1 MHNSQRLWRAL
12 SILLLITALCGSFAF
27 PNGDSLVMAAPQ
39 RQTVVSHVVISQ
51 VYGGGGN
58 SGAPYTNDFVE
69 LFNPS
74 DAPISVDG
82 WSIQYTSP
90 TGAGNFGANVTNL
103 TSVSIQPG
111 QYYLVQL
118 AAGGTNGVAL
128 PPSDVT
134 GSISLSATG
143 GKVILANTTS
153 GLPCNDAASCA
164 AYLSNIVDLIG
175 YGNATYF
182 ETNAASAG
190 SNTTAVIR
198 KGNGCTDTDNN
209 NLDFSAATPNPR
221 NTASG
226 SLVSCT
232 NQFLTATAAAN
243 LTGTAAVNQ
252 TATAAAAPTNTQ
264 TASPTP
270 TTVRSVLINEVA
282 WGGTKASSSDE
293 WFELYNT
300 TGADINLNGW
310 SLTADDGNPNIPLSG
325 TIPAA
330 DPYFVFARSGSVF
343 RDIVPDKIYSNGNSL
358 ANDGEIL
365 YLLDPNGNEVD
376 TANLDGGAWPAGSG
390 SPTFA
395 SMERRG
401 VEPDSSTSWI
411 TYGGTVPVAHD
422 RNGNDIK
429 GTPGQ
434 ANWISLVT
442 LTPTAT
448 VTSTPT
454 ITPTSTG
461 PSSVII
467 NEVAWSGTSASTTD
481 DEWIELYNP
490 GSLPVDITG
499 WHLYG
504 DDNVVN
510 KVGSPNITL
519 KGTIAAGDY
528 FLLEKNEAATTVTA
542 DQVYTNGDLL
552 NGGERLYLKNS
563 SGTVIDTANL
573 DGGAWPAGTASVTT
587 TPPPAYA
594 SMERVSGITNAWVT
608 YSGTQPI
615 AYDRNNGPIR
625 GTPGSANWINSA
637 TITTITSDLPDP
649 SLVNQIVTV
658 TVSVIGGKTR
668 PTGKVNVSA
677 ANTASCSITLVN
689 GGGSCTLKFTS
700 TGTKTLI
707 AAYVPDSATHA
718 ASSDTESHQVST
730 STVRSPTPA
739 PTPLPPPPL
748 LAINEFVPRPG
759 HDWNN
764 DGIVNTGDEYIEVLN
779 HGVVNVNLSGYSLDD
794 EVNVGSAPYRLP
806 ALTLRP
812 GERHVFYGSETGLLL
827 GDGGD
832 AVRLIKPNGQL
843 GDAYNYTVVERPDQS
858 FCRLPDNGGADDW
871 NQNCYPT
878 PGLQNS
884 LNEGETT
891 AVNNPEKELYCPIA
905 DTLPDAF
912 AEAECQPFGNN
923 IWRPEFW
930 DRTGWYGDQKLPGI
944 QLKWP
949 VFAN

>member
-1 MHNSQRLWRAL
+1 M
-12 SILLLITALCGSFAF
+12 
-27 PNGDSLVMAAPQ
+27 
-39 RQTVVSHVVISQ
+39 QTVISHVVISQ

-90 TGAGNFGANVTNL
+90 TGTGNFGGNVTNL
-103 TSVSIQPG
+103 SSVSIQPG

-118 AAGGTNGVAL
+118 AAGGTSGVAL
-128 PPSDVT
+128 PSPDVT
-134 GSISLSATG
+134 GTISLSATG

-153 GLPCNDAASCA
+153 GLACNDAASCA

-190 SNTTAVIR
+190 SNTAAVIR

-209 NLDFSAATPNPR
+209 NQDFFAATPNPR

-226 SLVSCT
+226 SLISCT

-270 TTVRSVLINEVA
+270 TTVRSLLINEVA
-282 WGGTKASSSDE
+282 WSGTAAGSTDE
-293 WFELYNT
+293 WFELYNNT
-300 TGADINLNGW
+300 AAPISLAGW
-310 SLTADDGNPNIPLSG
+310 RLESDDGNPNFALSG
-325 TIPAA
+325 TI
-330 DPYFVFARSGSVF
+330 DPGDYFVVSKSGGVF
-343 RDIVPDKIYSNGNSL
+343 NDLVPDLINTSFSFENG
-358 ANDGEIL
+358 GEVLI
-365 YLLDPNGNEVD
+365 LLDPNGNEVD
-376 TANLDGGAWPAGSG
+376 TANLDGGAWNAGQG
-390 SPTFA
+390 SPNFTT
-395 SMERRG
+395 MERIG
-401 VEPDSSTSWI
+401 TGADSPTSWI

-434 ANWISLVT
+434 ANWISVVT
-442 LTPTAT
+442 LTP
-448 VTSTPT
+448 TPT
-454 ITPTSTG
+454 ITPTSIG
-461 PSSVII
+461 PSGVII

-481 DEWIELYNP
+481 EWIELYNP
-490 GSLPVDITG
+490 GALPVDITG
-499 WHLYG
+499 WSLYG
-504 DDNVVN
+504 DDNTVN

-519 KGTIAAGDY
+519 KGTIPPGEW
-528 FLLEKNEAATTVTA
+528 FLLERNEAATTVTA
-542 DQVYTNGDLL
+542 DQIYSTGDLL
-552 NGGERLYLKNS
+552 NDGERLYLKNN

-573 DGGAWPAGTASVTT
+573 DGGVWPAGTASVTT
-587 TPPPAYA
+587 TSPPPYA
-594 SMERVSGITNAWVT
+594 SMERVGGISNTWVT
-608 YSGTQPI
+608 YGGTQPV
-615 AYDRNNGPIR
+615 AYDRNGGPIK
-625 GTPGSANWINSA
+625 GTPGSGNWINSA

-649 SLVNQIVTV
+649 SLVNQNV
-658 TVSVIGGKTR
+658 TVSVRVLGGKTV
-668 PTGKVNVSA
+668 PTGKVNISG
-677 ANTASCSITLVN
+677 ANTNCSLTLSN
-689 GGGSCTLKFTS
+689 GIGSCTVKFTS

-707 AAYVPDSATHA
+707 ASYVADASHT
-718 ASSDTESHQVST
+718 ASSDTEPHQVST
-730 STVRSPTPA
+730 SVSRTSTPV
-739 PTPLPPPPL
+739 PSPLPPPPL
-748 LAINEFVPRPG
+748 LALNEFLPRPG

-794 EVNVGSAPYRLP
+794 EVNVGSSPYRLP
-806 ALTLRP
+806 AVTLRP
-812 GERHVFYGSETGLLL
+812 GERYVFYGSETGILL

-832 AVRLIKPNGQL
+832 GVRLLKPNGQL

-884 LNEGETT
+884 LNQGESIT
-891 AVNNPEKELYCPIA
+891 ANSPEKELYCPIA

-930 DRTGWYGDQKLPGI
+930 DRTGWYGDQNLPGI